1 MLFSSATFLFVFL
14 PAVTL
19 LYYIIPARF
28 RTARNMLLTL
38 VSILFYAWG
47 EPRFV
52 AVEAKQQREGRFYF
66 EWGSLR
72 QLPKAIWEKEAGTPP
87 DRWHYVTT
95 RGTRVWHLFLLPP
108 GVADPPGLE

>member
-1 MLFSSATFLFVFL
+1 MLFSSATFLFAFL

-47 EPRFV
+47 GAALCGGYAGHDR
-52 AVEAKQQREGRFYF
+52 RELGV
-66 EWGSLR
+66 GS
-72 QLPKAIWEKEAGTPP
+72 AG
-87 DRWHYVTT
+87 
-95 RGTRVWHLFLLPP
+95 RGTR
-108 GVADPPGLE
+108 

>member
-47 EPRFV
+47 EPLCGGYAGHDR
-52 AVEAKQQREGRFYF
+52 RELGV
-66 EWGSLR
+66 GS
-72 QLPKAIWEKEAGTPP
+72 AG
-87 DRWHYVTT
+87 
-95 RGTRVWHLFLLPP
+95 RGT
-108 GVADPPGLE
+108 G